1 MLDVGLML
9 THVGLM
15 LTHVGLMWTHVEL
28 GDPEACFQLRAESFL
43 QSPLQR
49 ATAR

>member
-1 MLDVGLML
+1 ML

-15 LTHVGLMWTHVEL
+15 LTHVEL
-28 GDPEACFQLRAESFL
+28 GDSEACFQLGAGSFL
-43 QSPLQR
+43 PSPLQR